1 MHVQRYSYHYY
12 NERRVYF
19 SNLEHDI
26 IYFTLFYFIL
36 LQHTIQ
42 AMAQNIKFDNKHLTF
57 ANNKYLN
64 ILANA
69 RSLIGNDEHLFH

>member
-1 MHVQRYSYHYY
+1 
-12 NERRVYF
+12 
-19 SNLEHDI
+19 
-26 IYFTLFYFIL
+26 
-36 LQHTIQ
+36 
-42 AMAQNIKFDNKHLTF
+42 MAQNIKFDNKHLTF